1 MIKLK
6 DILFEE
12 LNFEED
18 KKDEY
23 RLVVI
28 YHYDPKDLSD
38 TDVRARWEKEA
49 KEVTSEYYMVEMD
62 GSYVIKEDNK
72 ITIHNAKDKKGFV
85 INPDNTIVL
94 VKSQVDSDKKLSWLD
109 GIISLERSG
118 VFCVNPSNCKRICN
132 DKYLSMLYFAD
143 NNLRQPKTVLV
154 GNQDTAIDDFKRLKS
169 NFPII
174 LKTSAGTQGIGVVL
188 IESEKSLLATIQLVF
203 KLDEQVD
210 ILLQEY
216 IKTSY
221 DVRVHVLH
229 GEILG
234 VMKREIIPGDFRSN
248 YSQGAEASPHKL
260 TKLEA
265 VECIKAAKSVDGI
278 WVGVDFIPSGDREN
292 KKPYML
298 EANSNPGTAGI
309 EKVLDRNIALEVLE
323 SFKDRSKW
331 LKPKPFKS
339 IYD

>member
-49 KEVTSEYYMVEMD
+49 KKITSEYYMVEMD

-85 INPDNTIVL
+85 INPDNTLVL

-169 NFPII
+169 DFPII

-188 IESEKSLLATIQLVF
+188 IES
-203 KLDEQVD
+203 
-210 ILLQEY
+210 
-216 IKTSY
+216 
-221 DVRVHVLH
+221 
-229 GEILG
+229 
-234 VMKREIIPGDFRSN
+234 
-248 YSQGAEASPHKL
+248 GAEASPHKL

-278 WVGVDFIPSGDREN
+278 WVGVDFIPSGDRVN